1 MVLRFKSEDG
11 RYVAFNAAKRIFV
24 TDKQEVDRND
34 SVELISV
41 SNDNFDHVWLELQFN
56 GYDWVDS
63 LGAVDALW
71 SEIPTF

>member
-11 RYVAFNAAKRIFV
+11 RYVAFNAVKMVFV

-34 SVELISV
+34 PVELISV
-41 SNDNFDHVWLELQFN
+41 SNDNFDHIWLELQFN

-63 LGAVDALW
+63 LGTEDPLW
-71 SEIPTF
+71 SKIPMF